1 MLAAVIL
8 AAGES
13 RRMGQP
19 KALLPFPGR
28 TTREGLPCTWLEHLL
43 AVVRHPQ
50 IGVQRV
56 VLGANADEI
65 RRRVPLDPESVVIN
79 HEWQRGQLSSIQVAL
94 GSLPVGATDGL
105 LLCPVD
111 HPMITAELVDAL
123 ITAFYRSGKWIVIPT
138 YHGRRGHPV
147 IFSSQLYGA
156 LLTAPQEL
164 GARAV
169 VREHADQV
177 LEVPTDQEGVV
188 LNVNDPE
195 AYQRLFRNG

>member
-19 KALLPFPGR
+19 KALLAFPGR
-28 TTREGLPCTWLEHLL
+28 TTAEGRPCTLLEHLL

-50 IGVQRV
+50 IGMRRV
-56 VLGANADEI
+56 VLGAHAEEI
-65 RRRVPLDPESVVIN
+65 RRQVPLDPECVVIN
-79 HEWQRGQLSSIQVAL
+79 HEWQRGQLTSIQVAL

-111 HPMITAELVDAL
+111 HPMISPELVDAL
-123 ITAFYRSGKWIVIPT
+123 ITAFYCSGKLIAIPT

-147 IFSSQLYGA
+147 IFSSKLYGA
-156 LLTAPQEL
+156 LLTAPPEL

-169 VREHADQV
+169 VWEHADQIV
-177 LEVPTDQEGVV
+177 EVPTDQEGVV
-188 LNVNDPE
+188 LNINDPE
-195 AYQRLFRNG
+195 TYEQLFRKT